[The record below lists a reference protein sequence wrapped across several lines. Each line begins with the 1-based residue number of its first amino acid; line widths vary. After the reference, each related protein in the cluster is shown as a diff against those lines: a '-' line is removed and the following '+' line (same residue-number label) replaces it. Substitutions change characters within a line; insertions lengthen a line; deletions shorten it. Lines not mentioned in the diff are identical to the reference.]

1 MPVKTVR
8 GRTNGGLS
16 QVFFLFVPNG
26 AQNSANNYF
35 QFAFF
40 FLPALFSPLQQ
51 IQINY
56 SHTLEIGVCRPY
68 Y

>member
-40 FLPALFSPLQQ
+40 FLPALFSPLQ
-51 IQINY
+51 N
-56 SHTLEIGVCRPY
+56 PN
-68 Y
+68 